1 MPSTDTT
8 CISTIDEPDFTNNDY
23 TVGWICALPTELAA
37 SQAVLDEEHDDLLQ
51 LAENDTNTYTLGQIG
66 QHNVVLACLPS
77 GTTGISAAATAAR
90 DLLRSFPKV
99 RFGLMVGV
107 GGGAPSNPSDDPRKD
122 IRLGDVVVS
131 KLKDNCGGVLQYDLG
146 KTIKDGEFIQTG
158 SLNKPPTVLMTGVS
172 KLHAQH
178 LRKGNAIRGHVDS
191 MLESNPAMQ
200 QDFKYRNSK
209 DDQLFQADYDHIDS
223 RKDCKNCSEERL
235 VQRKSRTPDVPVIH
249 YGLIGSANQVMRHGV
264 TREKLRQET
273 GILCFEMEAAG
284 LMDNFPCLVIRGI
297 CDYSD
302 THRNEDWQPYAAA
315 TAAAYAKELLGVM
328 PPVQVEKTPTA
339 ADAIKAM
346 KAIKEVSKKVDRI
359 EEGVGSIDRT
369 VNLLHSTQ
377 EGEYRRKL
385 LGWLSPIDYAGLQS
399 DTLRKRQ
406 AGTGD
411 WFLKSTPFME
421 WLEGKKKTLFCP
433 GIPGAGKT
441 MIASIVVDHLK
452 ASFPDDETGHA
463 FLYCIYKRQED
474 QGVDNLLASLL
485 GQLAVWQPMVP
496 DSICKLYDEHRRG
509 KKPRLSRNEIHGE
522 LCGIIRTYSRTFIII
537 DALDECKTDQIR
549 NELLSEIYKLQE
561 GSDVRLMVT
570 FRHSIE
576 PEPPSSMTKLEIQA
590 YKEDIEQYLSSRISE
605 LRTVVRKNNELQHKI
620 RDRISSLVDG
630 IFSRFLLAQLYINSL
645 TDKVTEKQIDTA
657 LDNMTMGKEG
667 LDKAYDDTVNR
678 IENQQQGI
686 RELAKNML
694 FWIVCAKRPLTTEE
708 LRHALA
714 VEAGTRS
721 LDMRNLCPVE
731 DMVSSCAGLITVNRE
746 NNTIGLVHYTTQE
759 YFQRRRLEAFHDVN
773 RDIIGA
779 SCLTYLSYDVFAKDH
794 LPDSTLESLLQQ
806 NLFYSYAAQNWAFHI
821 QDTQQ
826 SVVDL
831 ALKFL
836 MDDGKVSTLSEV
848 LFPRRYPPPQCCGIH
863 LVAYFGLN
871 DIMMRLVEEKDPD
884 TEDNNG
890 GTPLSYA
897 AENGNALMVKLL
909 LNYNVDIHHKSKNG
923 WTPLSAAIEG
933 GSSATVQLL
942 LAQGAKIDF
951 RYKVTPLS
959 RAAEKGDKAVVEL
972 LLKNGAQP
980 DFEDEEG
987 CTPLLRAID
996 RHEGEHAVV
1005 VQLLLAQRVKV
1016 NYRCKLT
1023 PLSRAAENGDKAVVE
1038 LLLKHGAQPDFEDV
1052 KGCTPLLRAID
1063 RHEGEH
1069 AVVVQLLL
1077 AQRVKVNYRCKLTP
1091 LSRAAENGDKA
1102 VVKLLLKNG
1111 AQPDFEDEKGCTPL
1125 SRAIEGDGEY
1135 EGEHAVVVQLLL
1147 AEGVKVNYRYELT
1160 PLSRAVEKGNEAIV
1174 QLLLTHGAQPDLE
1187 DADGQ
1192 APLSRAKRARC
1203 A

>member
-1 MPSTDTT
+1 MPST
-8 CISTIDEPDFTNNDY
+8 IDY
-23 TVGWICALPTELAA
+23 T
-37 SQAVLDEEHDDLLQ
+37 
-51 LAENDTNTYTLGQIG
+51 
-66 QHNVVLACLPS
+66 HNVVLACLPS

-107 GGGAPSNPSDDPRKD
+107 GGGAPSNPSDDPFKD

-131 KLKDNCGGVLQYDLG
+131 NPEGNCGGVLQYDLG
-146 KTIKDGEFIQTG
+146 KTIKDGKFIQTG
-158 SLNKPPTVLMTGVS
+158 SLNKPPTVLMTRVS
-172 KLHAQH
+172 R
-178 LRKGNAIRGHVDS
+178 LRARHMMKGNAIRGHVDS

-200 QDFKYRNSK
+200 QKFKHRNPE
-209 DDQLFQADYDHIDS
+209 DDQLFQADYDHTDGE
-223 RKDCKNCSEERL
+223 KDCKNCNEECL
-235 VQRKSRTPDVPVIH
+235 VQRKSRTPDVPVVH
-249 YGLIGSANQVMRHGV
+249 YGLIGSANRVMRHGV
-264 TREKLRQET
+264 TREKLRQER

-433 GIPGAGKT
+433 GIPGTGKT

-463 FLYCIYKRQED
+463 FLYCIYKRQET
-474 QGVDNLLASLL
+474 QEVDNLLASLL
-485 GQLAVWQPMVP
+485 GQLALWK
-496 DSICKLYDEHRRG
+496 KLIIPEAIREWYNKHLKGE
-509 KKPRLSRNEIHGE
+509 KPGLSRNEIRGE

-570 FRHSIE
+570 FRPSIE
-576 PEPPSSMTKLEIQA
+576 PKPPSSMTKLEIRA

-605 LRTVVRKNNELQHKI
+605 LRTVVQKNNGLQHKI
-620 RDRISSLVDG
+620 RDRISTLVDG

-657 LDNMTMGKEG
+657 LDNMKMGKEG

-686 RELAKNML
+686 REFAKNML

-714 VEAGTRS
+714 VEPGTRS
-721 LDMRNLCPVE
+721 LDMKNLCAVE
-731 DMVSSCAGLITVNRE
+731 DMVSSCAGLVTVNQE

-759 YFQRRRLEAFHDVN
+759 YFQRRRLEAFQDVN
-773 RDIIGA
+773 RDVIGA
-779 SCLTYLSYDVFAKDH
+779 SCLTYLSYDVFAKGH
-794 LPDSTLESLLQQ
+794 LPDSNLESLLQQ
-806 NLFYSYAAQNWAFHI
+806 NLFYRYAAQNWAFHI

-836 MDDGKVSTLSEV
+836 MDDGKVSTLNQV
-848 LFPRRYPPPQCCGIH
+848 LFQRRYQPPQCCGIH

-884 TEDNNG
+884 TEDSNG
-890 GTPLSYA
+890 RTPLSYA
-897 AENGNALMVKLL
+897 AENGNSLMVKLL
-909 LNYNVDIHHKSKNG
+909 FNYNVDIHHKCKKG
-923 WTPLSAAIEG
+923 WTPLSVAIEG
-933 GSSATVQLL
+933 GSAATVQLL

-951 RYKVTPLS
+951 RYEVTPLS

-980 DFEDEEG
+980 DFEDE
-987 CTPLLRAID
+987 
-996 RHEGEHAVV
+996 
-1005 VQLLLAQRVKV
+1005 
-1016 NYRCKLT
+1016 
-1023 PLSRAAENGDKAVVE
+1023 
-1038 LLLKHGAQPDFEDV
+1038 
-1052 KGCTPLLRAID
+1052 KGW
-1063 RHEGEH
+1063 
-1069 AVVVQLLL
+1069 
-1077 AQRVKVNYRCKLTP
+1077 
-1091 LSRAAENGDKA
+1091 
-1102 VVKLLLKNG
+1102 
-1111 AQPDFEDEKGCTPL
+1111 TPL
-1125 SRAIEGDGEY
+1125 SRAIEGDER
-1135 EGEHAVVVQLLL
+1135 EHVVVVQLLL

-1160 PLSRAVEKGNEAIV
+1160 PLSRAVENGNEAVV
-1174 QLLLTHGAQPDLE
+1174 QLLLTHGAQPDYVLRRYGWS
-1187 DADGQ
+1187 DTAIK
-1192 APLSRAKRARC
+1192 S
-1203 A
+1203 

>member
-1 MPSTDTT
+1 MP
-8 CISTIDEPDFTNNDY
+8 STIDEPDFTNNDY
-23 TVGWICALPTELAA
+23 TVGWICAIPTELAA
-37 SQAVLDEEHDDLLQ
+37 SQAMLDKEHDDLQ
-51 LAENDTNTYTLGQIG
+51 AENDTNTYTLGRIG

-107 GGGAPSNPSDDPRKD
+107 GGGAPSNPSDDPCKD

-131 KLKDNCGGVLQYDLG
+131 NPEGNCGGVLQYDLG
-146 KTIKDGEFIQTG
+146 KTIKDGKFIQTG

-172 KLHAQH
+172 KLQAWH

-191 MLESNPAMQ
+191 MLESNLAMQ
-200 QDFKYRNSK
+200 QNFKRRNPE
-209 DDQLFQADYDHIDS
+209 DDKLFREDYDHMDS
-223 RKDCKNCSEERL
+223 GKDCKNCSEERL
-235 VQRKSRTPDVPVIH
+235 VQRKSRTPDAPVIH

-264 TREKLRQET
+264 TREKLRQER

-284 LMDNFPCLVIRGI
+284 LMDNFPCL
-297 CDYSD
+297 D
-302 THRNEDWQPYAAA
+302 TRDLNKDWQPYAAA
-315 TAAAYAKELLGVM
+315 TAAAYAKELLGVI

-339 ADAIKAM
+339 ADAIK
-346 KAIKEVSKKVDRI
+346 KVSEKVDKI

-369 VNLLHSTQ
+369 VNLVHSTQ

-406 AGTGD
+406 AGTGE
-411 WFLKSTPFME
+411 WFLKSTPFIE

-433 GIPGAGKT
+433 GIPGTGKT

-452 ASFPDDETGHA
+452 TYFPEDETGHA
-463 FLYCIYKRQED
+463 FLYCIYKRQEN
-474 QGVDNLLASLL
+474 QEVDNLLASLL
-485 GQLAVWQPMVP
+485 GQLALW
-496 DSICKLYDEHRRG
+496 
-509 KKPRLSRNEIHGE
+509 KKPIIPQAIREWYNRHLRGGNPGLSRNEICGA
-522 LCGIIRTYSRTFIII
+522 LCSIIRTYSRTFIII

-561 GSDVRLMVT
+561 GSDIRLMVT
-570 FRHSIE
+570 FRPSIE
-576 PEPPSSMTKLEIQA
+576 PESPSSMAKLEIRA
-590 YKEDIEQYLSSRISE
+590 YEGDIEQYLSSRISA
-605 LRTVVRKNNELQHKI
+605 LRTVVQKNNELQRKI
-620 RDRISSLVDG
+620 RDRISALVDG
-630 IFSRFLLAQLYINSL
+630 MYVRLHPPSLIIHSFSRFLLAQLYINSL

-657 LDNMTMGKEG
+657 LDNMKMGKEG

-694 FWIVCAKRPLTTEE
+694 FWIVFAKRPLTTEE

-714 VEAGTRS
+714 VEPGTRS

-731 DMVSSCAGLITVNRE
+731 DMVSSCTGLVTVNRE
-746 NNTIGLVHYTTQE
+746 SNTIGLVHYTTQE
-759 YFQRRRLEAFHDVN
+759 YFQHRRLEAFRDVN

-779 SCLTYLSYDVFAKDH
+779 SCLTYLSYDVFAKGH
-794 LPDSTLESLLQQ
+794 LPDSKLKSLLQQ
-806 NLFYSYAAQNWAFHI
+806 NLFYRYAAQNWASHI

-836 MDDGKVSTLSEV
+836 MDDGKVSTSSQI
-848 LFPRRYPPPQCCGIH
+848 LFQRRYQPQCCGIH
-863 LVAYFGLN
+863 LAAYFGLN

-884 TEDNNG
+884 TKDSNG
-890 GTPLSYA
+890 RTPLSYA
-897 AENGNALMVKLL
+897 AENGNALIVKLL
-909 LNYNVDIHHKSKNG
+909 FNYNVDIHHKCKNG

-933 GSSATVQLL
+933 GSAATIQLL

-951 RYKVTPLS
+951 CYQVTPLSRAAEKGNKAVVELLLKNGAQPDFEDEKGCTPLSRAIDGHRGEHTVVVQVVVQLLLAQRVKVNYRCELTPLSRAAEIGDKAVVELLLKNGAQPDFEDEMGWTPLSRAIEGEHAVVAQLLLAKGAKVNYRYELSQTPLS

-980 DFEDEEG
+980 DFEDE
-987 CTPLLRAID
+987 
-996 RHEGEHAVV
+996 
-1005 VQLLLAQRVKV
+1005 
-1016 NYRCKLT
+1016 
-1023 PLSRAAENGDKAVVE
+1023 
-1038 LLLKHGAQPDFEDV
+1038 
-1052 KGCTPLLRAID
+1052 KGW
-1063 RHEGEH
+1063 
-1069 AVVVQLLL
+1069 
-1077 AQRVKVNYRCKLTP
+1077 
-1091 LSRAAENGDKA
+1091 
-1102 VVKLLLKNG
+1102 
-1111 AQPDFEDEKGCTPL
+1111 TPL
-1125 SRAIEGDGEY
+1125 SRAIEGGK
-1135 EGEHAVVVQLLL
+1135 GEHAVVVRLLL
-1147 AEGVKVNYRYELT
+1147 AEGVKVNYRYEHT
-1160 PLSRAVEKGNEAIV
+1160 PLSRAVEKGNEAVV

-1192 APLSRAKRARC
+1192 TPLSRAEHAGNEAVLQLLNRNP
-1203 A
+1203 